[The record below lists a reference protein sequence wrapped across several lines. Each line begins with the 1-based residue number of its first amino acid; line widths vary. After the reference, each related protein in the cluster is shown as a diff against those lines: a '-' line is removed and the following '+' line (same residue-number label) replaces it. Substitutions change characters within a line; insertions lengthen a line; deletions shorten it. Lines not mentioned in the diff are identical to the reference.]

1 MDKSQTLRGRV
12 GIARYVTTLTLIFVA
27 TSFSDELLLGR
38 NDGDIAP
45 VLIAV
50 LNGAVLLD
58 LKW

>member
-1 MDKSQTLRGRV
+1 L
-12 GIARYVTTLTLIFVA
+12 ALRYVTTLTLIFVA
-27 TSFSDELLLGR
+27 TSFADELLLGR